1 MITIAQAVANL
12 TANPRPALFLDTC
25 ALLDIVGAPLRNLTA
40 TVRAGL
46 ELRTLTGIG
55 TIQLFV
61 QDIVPREWTDNL
73 PSARKDGE
81 DGILAFTATWELAH
95 DLGQR
100 APPLPALSPGTL
112 IDELEKL
119 SKELLDAAEVI
130 ERDHHG
136 MSLAIDRVAAKLKP
150 TSGKSK
156 GHVKDSHILC
166 HALRLS
172 RLLTA
177 SAYLR
182 RRIYSAASRRENLL
196 FRTGTTGYNTVVRAC
211 ATLLDVTCASPHT
224 CFQRHVLCRSVFR
237 NDLPHFNGL
246 WIKSH
251 VSSRRVRTPTHYS
264 IVTPAASQEVARFG
278 FRRRCG
284 CASVHFRRGG
294 HVLSA
299 SSIRFP
305 FKGIYRRPSVV

>member
-1 MITIAQAVANL
+1 MAGEATGDGGPMITIAQAVANL

-25 ALLDIVGAPLRNLTA
+25 ALLDIVRAPLRNLTA

-172 RLLTA
+172 DLLRA
-177 SAYLR
+177 V
-182 RRIYSAASRRENLL
+182 
-196 FRTGTTGYNTVVRAC
+196 GYPRWRA
-211 ATLLDVTCASPHT
+211 L
-224 CFQRHVLCRSVFR
+224 
-237 NDLPHFNGL
+237 
-246 WIKSH
+246 
-251 VSSRRVRTPTHYS
+251 VSSNRSDFAAPNATVFHQD
-264 IVTPAASQEVARFG
+264 IVNDANAGRLRYAGSLEAVVADFK
-278 FRRRCG
+278 
-284 CASVHFRRGG
+284 
-294 HVLSA
+294 SA
-299 SSIRFP
+299 GEIP
-305 FKGIYRRPSVV
+305 P